1 MVRTAIPT
9 DILLIMALLD
19 IDMPS
24 MNGIELAAKI
34 KMLRPEVS
42 VIFLTGYSQYALDA
56 FNVHASGYLLKP
68 MTSWSLA
75 EIS

>member
-1 MVRTAIPT
+1 
-9 DILLIMALLD
+9 MALLD